1 MVQENALTLTGD
13 CMLAAGFVSYV
24 GAFDQD
30 NRGELWRNVWTPD
43 IVQVQRHTR
52 RRSFRGDWRMLDDT
66 LVNMI
71 DTWPSC
77 TRGLCGD
84 EIILRRREDIADLL
98 LLLVS
103 CVLTHGSAT
112 SR

>member
-43 IVQVQRHTR
+43 IVQVNST
-52 RRSFRGDWRMLDDT
+52 D
-66 LVNMI
+66 
-71 DTWPSC
+71 
-77 TRGLCGD
+77 
-84 EIILRRREDIADLL
+84 
-98 LLLVS
+98 
-103 CVLTHGSAT
+103 AT
-112 SR
+112 KTISSRLEN